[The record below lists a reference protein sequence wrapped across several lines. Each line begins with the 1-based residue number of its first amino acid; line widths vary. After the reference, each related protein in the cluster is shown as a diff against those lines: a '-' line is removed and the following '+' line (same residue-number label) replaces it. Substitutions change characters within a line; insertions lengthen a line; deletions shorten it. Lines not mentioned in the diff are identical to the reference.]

1 MNLANII
8 CIICIVLMLGAKV
21 LSDLIDIWN
30 EINRKEKQNEKQN
43 DRFKQSFIRGIRKIE

>member
-1 MNLANII
+1 MDLANII